1 MSKNKED
8 QVKDKKKDGNIPEI
22 CLGEKM
28 PENILEAQLIQKIPQ
43 RVEFAEMNAGE
54 LNCYV
59 CGIFFNKN

>member
-8 QVKDKKKDGNIPEI
+8 KVKDKKKDENVSEI
-22 CLGEKM
+22 CLEEKM

-54 LNCYV
+54 LLFMFA
-59 CGIFFNKN
+59 GFFFNKN